1 MPPSRFAARVPLS
14 VVSTLAVFLAAA
26 LFVLWPQP
34 LSGQQTNG
42 AKSNSRKHPKLST
55 PLAALARSIPQQRGA
70 IAQGE
75 RIAPP
80 PDFSVNKLPK
90 LVRDAARAG
99 LMRIN
104 KEVEVQVY
112 IRLAEVTA
120 ENLRE
125 LQAAGVKVELHEKRQ
140 RIVQARVPVS
150 RLEEVAA
157 LSLVQSIR
165 LPDYSLR
172 NTGSVDT
179 EADSILKTDQVRSL
193 LGVDG
198 TGVRVGI
205 ISDGVRGIF
214 ATSCA
219 PCDGVVGRPI
229 STDDLPVATG
239 TRGGNGILT
248 SVSGG
253 LTARSFRTD
262 EDLEGDPGPDC
273 ASPSPGAGA
282 EGTAI
287 LEIVHDLAPGAQ
299 LFFSNFDTSLEFT
312 QAVNFLAANTD
323 VVVDDIGC
331 LTPPFDGT
339 SFVSTSTANA
349 LKNNSNPIRAYLTS
363 AGNFARNHYQE
374 SFVDSGVDGI
384 SATGLPG
391 MLHLFQPTAN
401 TSDILGFGP
410 VANDPLFLPAGAT
423 VNVILVW
430 DDSLGAS
437 ANDYDLFLMRDST
450 ETVVVG
456 SENFQTGTQDPVER
470 FSYTNDTG
478 SDDFFRILIQNFADL
493 ASVRSLEMFIFQSS
507 CDASGP
513 VSLGP
518 SREKHNYNTI
528 GSSVLAQSDAGGSP
542 VSVISVGAIDQGD
555 PINDDIEFFSAR
567 GPTNDGRLTPDVTRI
582 DGVSITG
589 AEDFGAFPSGT
600 FPQGFFGTS
609 AAAPH
614 AAGVGAL
621 LLQSAPCLVEG
632 AGGALSVVDAR
643 TALRNLIL
651 NNAVDLGTPGP
662 DNVFGHGR
670 IDALASAN
678 QTIPTASAGPNQT
691 ISGTGPSG
699 ASVNLDGSG
708 SVDPSGCP
716 LAFDWIGDCGIA
728 TGATPQVGC
737 AFGTNDI
744 TLTVTNNGA
753 PLSSPASV
761 QITVTD
767 FTVAASPA
775 TATMSGGQAALYTV
789 ALDPQ
794 FGSFNNS
801 VSLTCSHLP
810 LSASCNFSPTLLTPG
825 SSGATSQLSIST
837 TASSFSPP
845 PPFGPQNQGL
855 FYAVWLA
862 LAGIVLFRQAFVNR
876 LPVFKNLSA
885 FFLISLLFLFLGFH
899 AACGDGGGGGQLT
912 MLPGTPSG
920 TFAITITGTSGSL
933 QNSTTANLIVQ

>member
-1 MPPSRFAARVPLS
+1 MPSSRFAARVPLS

-55 PLAALARSIPQQRGA
+55 PLAALARSTPQQRGA
-70 IAQGE
+70 IAQSE

-99 LMRIN
+99 MMRIN
-104 KEVEVQVY
+104 KEVEVQIY
-112 IRLAEVTA
+112 IRLAEVTE

-157 LSLVQSIR
+157 LPSVQSIR

-179 EADSILKTDQVRSL
+179 EGDSILKTDQVRSL

-198 TGVRVGI
+198 TGVRVGV
-205 ISDGVRGIF
+205 ISDGIRGIF

-219 PCDGVVGRPI
+219 TCDGVVGGPI

-239 TRGGNGILT
+239 TRDGNGILT

-253 LTARSFRTD
+253 LTAQSFRTD
-262 EDLEGDPGPDC
+262 EDLEGDPGPSC

-282 EGTAI
+282 EGTAL

-299 LFFSNFDTSLEFT
+299 LFFSNFDISLEFA

-323 VVVDDIGC
+323 VVVDDIGF
-331 LTPPFDGT
+331 LTPPYDGT

-349 LKNNSNPIRAYLTS
+349 LNNSNNPIRAYLTS

-384 SATGLPG
+384 LLTGLAG

-401 TSDILGFGP
+401 TSDILGLGAMEF
-410 VANDPLFLPAGAT
+410 DPIFLPNGAT
-423 VNVILVW
+423 VNIFLDW
-430 DDSLGAS
+430 GDPIGAS

-478 SDDFFRILIQNFADL
+478 SDDFFRILIQNFSDL

-507 CDASGP
+507 CDAAGP

-518 SREKHNYNTI
+518 AREKHNFNTI
-528 GSSVLAQSDAGGSP
+528 RSSVLAQSDAGGSP
-542 VSVISVGAIDQGD
+542 VSVISVGAIDQAD
-555 PINDDIEFFSAR
+555 PNNDDIELFSAR
-567 GPTNDGRLTPDVTRI
+567 GPTNDGRLKPDVTGI

-589 AEDFGAFPSGT
+589 AGDFGAFPSGT

-643 TALRNLIL
+643 TKLRNLIL
-651 NNAVDLGTPGP
+651 NNAVDLGSPGP
-662 DNVFGHGR
+662 DNTFGHGR
-670 IDALASAN
+670 IDALASGN
-678 QTIPTASAGPNQT
+678 QTIPTASAGPNRT
-691 ISGTGPSG
+691 VSGTGPGG
-699 ASVNLDGSG
+699 ATVLLDGSG
-708 SVDPSGCP
+708 SLDPNGCP
-716 LAFDWIGDCGIA
+716 VTFDWIGDCGIA
-728 TGATPQVGC
+728 TGATPQVNC

-744 TLTVTNNGA
+744 TLRVTN
-753 PLSSPASV
+753 
-761 QITVTD
+761 
-767 FTVAASPA
+767 
-775 TATMSGGQAALYTV
+775 
-789 ALDPQ
+789 
-794 FGSFNNS
+794 
-801 VSLTCSHLP
+801 LP

-845 PPFGPQNQGL
+845 PPFGPRNQGL
-855 FYAVWLA
+855 FYAVWLV
-862 LAGIVLFRQAFVNR
+862 LAGMVLFRQAFVNR
-876 LPVFKNLSA
+876 WPVFKNLSA

-920 TFAITITGTSGSL
+920 AFTITITATSGSL
-933 QNSTTANLIVQ
+933 QHSTTANLTVQ